1 MDGVYMSERAHRRD
15 DAADSDRPAGMTF
28 RDVSYSYSASGP
40 RILDGLSLDVAA
52 GEFVAIVGASGCG
65 KTTLLRLVSG
75 LAALAGG
82 TIEQDGRRID
92 GPSQD
97 VSMVFQA
104 DTLLPW
110 RTALRNVGLGLEGK
124 VSRDEVRERSQAMLA
139 RVGLGESGSR
149 YPHQLSGGMRQRVN
163 LARALVMRPRV
174 LLMDEPFAALDAQTK
189 EAQQEHLLEVW
200 SGDLRPTVLFVTHDI
215 EEAVFLADRIVILAK
230 APQGILAIEDSAFER
245 PRRLELK
252 ADQDFAATVIKIKS
266 VIRQQQD

>member
-1 MDGVYMSERAHRRD
+1 MDGGYMSELAQRDHTAH
-15 DAADSDRPAGMTF
+15 SDRPAGVTF
-28 RDVSYSYSASGP
+28 RDVAYSYTAQGP
-40 RILDGLSLDVAA
+40 RIVEGLSLDIAA
-52 GEFVAIVGASGCG
+52 GEFVSIVGASGCG

-75 LAALAGG
+75 LAVPTAGV
-82 TIEQDGRRID
+82 IEQRGQRIV
-92 GPSQD
+92 GPSPD
-97 VSMVFQA
+97 VSLVFQA

-110 RTALRNVGLGLEGK
+110 RTASRNVGLGLEGK
-124 VSRDEVRERSQAMLA
+124 VSREEVRRRSQEMLA
-139 RVGLGESGSR
+139 RVGLGDSGSR

-163 LARALVMRPRV
+163 LARALVMRPGV

-215 EEAVFLADRIVILAK
+215 EEAVFLADRVVVLAK
-230 APQGILAIEDSAFER
+230 APRGVVAIEDCAFQR

-252 ADQDFAATVIKIKS
+252 AEPDFTATVIKIKS